1 MKALITGIGGFV
13 GAYLRKE
20 LENAGYEV
28 AGLDRHIAEERGG
41 TELLQCDITDPE
53 QALQAVQEIWPDAV
67 FHLAGF
73 SSVAGSFKEPEMCRK
88 INVDGTKNLLAA
100 FRTAGIGP
108 KVLIV
113 SSAEVYGKPDY
124 LPVDEQHPLKP
135 VSPYGESR
143 LEQERAA
150 LPGLFAD
157 RGLPGES
164 GSDIPVIISRSFN
177 HTGAG
182 QPETFVIPSF
192 KKQIRDA
199 EDGGVIKTG
208 NLGVVRDFSDVTDV
222 VRAYRV
228 LLERGNPGEVY
239 NVGSGIPYRLR
250 EILKY
255 LIAESG
261 KELRIETDSKRYR
274 PADIPKIYADN
285 RKLLALGGVSFKKLF
300 YENERD

>member
-13 GAYLRKE
+13 GPYLRRE

-28 AGLDRHIAEERGG
+28 AGLDKRIDTGAAAAAGG
-41 TELLQCDITDPE
+41 SREILECDITEAE
-53 QALQAVQEIWPDAV
+53 QTLRAVQKIRPDAV

-73 SSVAGSFKEPEMCRK
+73 SSVAKSFEEPELCRAV
-88 INVDGTKNLLAA
+88 NVGGTKNLLAA
-100 FRTAGIGP
+100 LRETGIAP

-113 SSAEVYGKPDY
+113 SSAEVYGRPDY
-124 LPVDEQHPLKP
+124 LPVDENHPLTP

-150 LPGLFAD
+150 LSGEYAPG
-157 RGLPGES
+157 
-164 GSDIPVIISRSFN
+164 GSDIPVIVSRSFN

-182 QPETFVIPSF
+182 QPATFVIPSF
-192 KKQIRDA
+192 KKQIKEA

-208 NLGVVRDFSDVTDV
+208 NLEVVRDFSDVTDV
-222 VRAYRV
+222 VRAYRI
-228 LLERGNPGEVY
+228 LLERGESGEVY
-239 NVGSGIPYRLR
+239 NTGSGIPYRLR

-261 KELRIETDSKRYR
+261 KELFIETDPKRYR
-274 PADIPKIYADN
+274 PADIPELYADN
-285 RKLLALGGVSFKKLF
+285 RKLLDVGGVSFKKLF

>member
-1 MKALITGIGGFV
+1 LKALITGIGGFV
-13 GAYLRKE
+13 GPYLRRE

-28 AGLDRHIAEERGG
+28 AGLDKRIDTGAAAAAGG
-41 TELLQCDITDPE
+41 SREILECDITEAE
-53 QALQAVQEIWPDAV
+53 QTLRAVQKIRPDAV

-73 SSVAGSFKEPEMCRK
+73 SSVAKSFEEPELCRAV
-88 INVDGTKNLLAA
+88 NVGGTKNLLAA
-100 FRTAGIGP
+100 LRETGIAP

-113 SSAEVYGKPDY
+113 SSAEVYGRPDY
-124 LPVDEQHPLKP
+124 LPVDENHPLTP

-150 LPGLFAD
+150 LSGEYAPG
-157 RGLPGES
+157 
-164 GSDIPVIISRSFN
+164 GSDIPVIVSRSFN

-182 QPETFVIPSF
+182 QPAAFVIPSF
-192 KKQIRDA
+192 KKQIKEA

-208 NLGVVRDFSDVTDV
+208 NLEVVRDFSDVTDV
-222 VRAYRV
+222 VRAYRI
-228 LLERGNPGEVY
+228 LLERGESGEVY
-239 NVGSGIPYRLR
+239 NTGSGIPYRLR

-261 KELRIETDSKRYR
+261 KELFIETDPKRYR
-274 PADIPKIYADN
+274 PADIPELYADN
-285 RKLLALGGVSFKKLF
+285 RKLLDVGGVSFKKLF